1 MNIQNY
7 FAQILAQIP
16 ISTLLSLAVLTMA
29 LLCSVVNSRAAAV
42 SFGFSG
48 YINYTR
54 NEGGILPDGITNN
67 TPFSGIFTY
76 DSTLVQASGG
86 NQIPGRRTYYFTN
99 ATGYSIWV
107 KVGNHVITSVT
118 PPPNR
123 SLLNITIN
131 SDYDT
136 TDEFATDCSIHNFRF
151 NGEAFPE
158 DHGGGFNFYLTDATK
173 QVFSTNS
180 LPEVMPPLEAFTTK
194 RSFGF
199 GVSKP
204 EFGYLFGFTGRVTNL
219 TEVVRP
225 ELSIKSLS
233 PGKAELS
240 WPRAAR
246 GFEVEYRDQAA
257 DGEWQSLGAAIDE
270 SDAAYSTVI
279 ENADQHRFYRLVK

>member
-1 MNIQNY
+1 MKIQNH
-7 FAQILAQIP
+7 FTQSKT
-16 ISTLLSLAVLTMA
+16 STLLRLATLTAA
-29 LLCSVVNSRAAAV
+29 LVGSTMDSSAALV
-42 SFGFSG
+42 SFSFSG
-48 YINYTR
+48 YISDTR
-54 NEGGILPDGITNN
+54 NEGGTLPSGITNN
-67 TPFSGIFTY
+67 TPFNGIFTY
-76 DSTLVQASGG
+76 NTMLVEAPWG
-86 NQIPGRRTYYFTN
+86 NQVPGRRTYYFTN

-107 KVGNHVITSVT
+107 KVGSHVITSVT

-136 TDEFATDCSIHNFRF
+136 TDEFATDCSIHNFRL
-151 NGEAFPE
+151 NGEAFPD

-194 RSFGF
+194 RSLGF

-204 EFGYLFGFTGRVTNL
+204 GFGNLFGFTGRVTNL
-219 TEVVRP
+219 TEVAQP
-225 ELSIKSLS
+225 ELSIKSLP

-246 GFEVEYRDQAA
+246 GFQVEYRDEAA
-257 DGEWQSLGAAIDE
+257 EGEWQSLGATVDQ
-270 SDAAYSTVI
+270 SDATYSTVVEI
-279 ENADQHRFYRLVK
+279 ADKHRYYRLVK

>member
-7 FAQILAQIP
+7 FTQIP
-16 ISTLLSLAVLTMA
+16 TSTLLSLAVLTMA
-29 LLCSVVNSRAAAV
+29 LLCSVVNSRAAVV

-54 NEGGILPDGITNN
+54 NEGGILPQGITTN
-67 TPFSGIFTY
+67 TPFTGIFTY
-76 DSTLVQASGG
+76 DTTLHAPLNG
-86 NQIPGRRTYYFTN
+86 NQVPGRQTYYFTN
-99 ATGYSIWV
+99 TTGYSIWV
-107 KVGNHVITSVT
+107 KVGNHVITSAA
-118 PPPNR
+118 PQPGK
-123 SLLNITIN
+123 SQLNITIN

-136 TDEFATDCSIHNFRF
+136 TDEFATDCSIQNFRL

-158 DHGGGFNFYLTDATK
+158 DYGGGFNFYLTDATK

-180 LPEVMPPLEAFTTK
+180 LPEVMPPLDAFTTK
-194 RSFGF
+194 RSLGF
-199 GVSKP
+199 GVSTP
-204 EFGYLFGFTGRVTNL
+204 GFGYLFGFTGRVTNL

-225 ELSIKSLS
+225 QLSIKSLS

-257 DGEWQSLGAAIDE
+257 DGEWQSLGAAIDQ
-270 SDAAYSTVI
+270 SDAAYSTVVEI
-279 ENADQHRFYRLVK
+279 ADQHRYYRLVK